1 MGTSCEYFWCIHRK
15 NKTKWS
21 TSRIWS
27 ATQIKSHCTHFKVED
42 FKNSPIC
49 FLMLLVWRFQF
60 YSENMLNH
68 WQKNEINP
76 FSLQLACASIH
87 ANIQRWHGQGVWCC
101 LRTACVIPETEAQTS
116 APAPPPLLVALG
128 PKPPCVCSVIRPLLQ
143 CRIQTKLNRKFAIV
157 WVAPFCRLHGK
168 SCPGSI
174 TETPRHSFCR
184 TWAQVFQMNNN
195 TYFFRYLYAACTQT
209 TDQKYRYM

>member
-1 MGTSCEYFWCIHRK
+1 M
-15 NKTKWS
+15 
-21 TSRIWS
+21 
-27 ATQIKSHCTHFKVED
+27 KSHRTHFKVED
-42 FKNSPIC
+42 FKNSLIC

-76 FSLQLACASIH
+76 LSLQLACASIH
-87 ANIQRWHGQGVWCC
+87 ANIQRRHGQGMRCC
-101 LRTACVIPETEAQTS
+101 LRPACVIPETEAQTS

-128 PKPPCVCSVIRPLLQ
+128 PKPPCICSVIRPLLQ
-143 CRIQTKLNRKFAIV
+143 WRIQTKLNRKFAIV
-157 WVAPFCRLHGK
+157 WVAPFCRLHEK
-168 SCPGSI
+168 PCPGSI
-174 TETPRHSFCR
+174 TETPGHSFCR
-184 TWAQVFQMNNN
+184 TWARVFQMNNN